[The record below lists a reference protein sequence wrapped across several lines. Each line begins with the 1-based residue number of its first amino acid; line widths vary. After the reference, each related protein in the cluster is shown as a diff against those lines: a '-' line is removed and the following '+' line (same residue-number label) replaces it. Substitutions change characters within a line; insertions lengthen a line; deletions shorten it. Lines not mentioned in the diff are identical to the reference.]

1 MLNLVQ
7 RITAL
12 VAFGCLTGAA
22 TSQNLFLP
30 NDATLDGSTHVEG
43 SAIIGYANLED
54 YLAGMNGTSPT
65 ITMLAGAAIEFN
77 IESFNSSTL
86 NMSGGDVGLSFGSL
100 LGYDNS
106 TSNMSGGTLHLDAEF
121 QNTATFNFSGGD
133 IQDDI
138 ISHDDTRINI
148 SGGNIEH
155 AVLLN
160 DSSVNT
166 MTGGMV
172 AADIW
177 VQDASLLTMFGPDLV
192 ANLTDP
198 NFQGGFYSQYTMS
211 GHLSNGDDITGQIV
225 NVQNG
230 SGAQLSVVPEPASLI
245 GLGGLVLGFLLRRRN
260 A

>member
-1 MLNLVQ
+1 MLYPVG
-7 RITAL
+7 RAITFMAL
-12 VAFGCLTGAA
+12 GSLAGAA
-22 TSQNLFLP
+22 AAQNLFLP

-54 YLAGMNGTSPT
+54 YLSGMNGTSPT
-65 ITMLAGAAIEFN
+65 ITMLPGAAIDINVENFN
-77 IESFNSSTL
+77 GSIL
-86 NMSGGDVGLSFGSL
+86 NMSGGDVGVVFGSL
-100 LGYDNS
+100 LGYDGS

-121 QNTATFNFSGGD
+121 QNTATFNFSGGN

-160 DSSVNT
+160 ETSVNT

-172 AADIW
+172 AAEIW

-245 GLGGLVLGFLLRRRN
+245 GLGGLVLGYLLRKRN